1 MIEYLQI
8 YTVSFFGHREIDHFA
23 KAEEQTE
30 RIIRKLIDEHSYVE
44 FLVGR
49 DGEYDQIVSSAI
61 RSVKELCGDECIC
74 HTLVLPYLK
83 AEYINNIESFEEYY
97 DEIEICEASAAAH
110 PKAAIQIRN
119 RAMVDR
125 SDFVVCCIEHN
136 SGGACQTVR
145 YAGKQGKQI
154 VNVMNFEND
163 TEFE

>member
-1 MIEYLQI
+1 MMEYLQP
-8 YTVSFFGHREIDHFA
+8 YTVSFFGHRKIDHFA

-61 RSVKELCGDECIC
+61 RRIKELCGAECIC
-74 HTLVLPYLK
+74 HTLVLPYPK
-83 AEYINNIESFEEYY
+83 AEFINNIEHFEAYY
-97 DEIEICEASAAAH
+97 DEIEICDASAAAH

-125 SDFVVCCIEHN
+125 SDLVVCCIEHN
-136 SGGACQTVR
+136 SGGAYQTVR
-145 YAGKQGKQI
+145 YAEKQEKQVI
-154 VNVMNFEND
+154 NIMEEVEWI
-163 TEFE
+163 